1 MWGLMIICYV
11 FMIFSIIL
19 LSISGMQSYFD
30 FSVYKANYQEFALLS
45 TIFYMFSQTLIMFYF
60 IASGTAIKKEIMK
73 TQINTMAY
81 EKVKKTK
88 MILFPHLT
96 FNILLLGTAFVL
108 IGAVDTGAMSSL
120 IQKLLFFVGFFHF
133 LFTVRI
139 QHIGF
144 KENIDIIIEL
154 SEFDNTVKIVK

>member
-11 FMIFSIIL
+11 CMFFSIIL

-73 TQINTMAY
+73 TQINTIAY

>member
-1 MWGLMIICYV
+1 MWGLMIICY
-11 FMIFSIIL
+11 FGMFFSVL
-19 LSISGMQSYFD
+19 LLLISGLQNYLNF
-30 FSVYKANYQEFALLS
+30 FIYKANYQEFALLAI
-45 TIFYMFSQTLIMFYF
+45 IFYMFSQTLVMFYF
-60 IASGTAIKKEIMK
+60 IASGTAIKKEIIKNKIK
-73 TQINTMAY
+73 TIAY

-108 IGAVDTGAMSSL
+108 IGAVDTGSVSRFIQSSL
-120 IQKLLFFVGFFHF
+120 FIFGFLHF
-133 LFTVRI
+133 LYTIRI

-154 SEFDNTVKIVK
+154 AESNDTTTLVN

>member
-1 MWGLMIICYV
+1 
-11 FMIFSIIL
+11 
-19 LSISGMQSYFD
+19 
-30 FSVYKANYQEFALLS
+30 
-45 TIFYMFSQTLIMFYF
+45 MFYF

-73 TQINTMAY
+73 TQINTMVY

-154 SEFDNTVKIVK
+154 SEFDNTVKIAK

>member
-1 MWGLMIICYV
+1 M
-11 FMIFSIIL
+11 FFSIIL

-73 TQINTMAY
+73 TQINTIAY

>member
-11 FMIFSIIL
+11 CMFFSIIL

-96 FNILLLGTAFVL
+96 LNIFILGAAFVL
-108 IGAVDTGAMSSL
+108 IGAVDTGAMSSFF
-120 IQKLLFFVGFFHF
+120 QSSLFIFGFLHF
-133 LFTVRI
+133 LYTVRI
-139 QHIGF
+139 QHMGF

>member
-1 MWGLMIICYV
+1 M
-11 FMIFSIIL
+11 FFSIIL

>member
-1 MWGLMIICYV
+1 MIICYV
-11 FMIFSIIL
+11 CMFFSIIL

>member
-11 FMIFSIIL
+11 CMFFSIIL

-30 FSVYKANYQEFALLS
+30 FSVYKANYQEFALLA

>member
-11 FMIFSIIL
+11 CMFFSIIL

>member
-11 FMIFSIIL
+11 CMFFSIIL
-19 LSISGMQSYFD
+19 LSILGMQSYFD
-30 FSVYKANYQEFALLS
+30 FSVYKANYQEFALLA

>member
-1 MWGLMIICYV
+1 MWGLMMVCYV
-11 FMIFSIIL
+11 CMFFSIIL
-19 LSISGMQSYFD
+19 LSILGMQSYFN
-30 FSVYKANYQEFALLS
+30 FSVYKANYQEFALLV

-73 TQINTMAY
+73 TQIKTAAY

-96 FNILLLGTAFVL
+96 LNILLLGTAFVL
-108 IGAVDTGAMSSL
+108 IGAVDTGAVSSF
-120 IQKLLFFVGFFHF
+120 IQKTLFIIGFFHF
-133 LFTVRI
+133 LYTVRI

-154 SEFDNTVKIVK
+154 AELNNSATMAK